1 MGNQV
6 KRRKPVVVLGF
17 RNILILARTK
27 IVRLQFF
34 QLYLNVKSYSINQ
47 FTLSWADTLRDHF
60 VSRKEKSIRSHQYIS
75 CDVGQLSPSIN
86 SIICELSISYAHPL
100 ASFNSKQRENIN
112 FSQDLVYKAIIF
124 LMAIIGRLRI
134 LILRQV
140 PCELSPMVSRHQLKC
155 LWTRDLTLS
164 VSRPLN
170 YSSFKFLSFVL
181 NSWKFLHGNSKISLL
196 IRIAVYNPYGVANR
210 FIGTWDL
217 SWVCFCNHSFVHR
230 LFLMNS
236 KAFYTGCLICLI
248 PKKTCLEYLNY
259 LAF

>member
-1 MGNQV
+1 MGIQV

-60 VSRKEKSIRSHQYIS
+60 VSRKEKSIQSHQYIS

-100 ASFNSKQRENIN
+100 ASFNSKQREHIN

-140 PCELSPMVSRHQLKC
+140 PCEHSPMVSRHWLKC

-170 YSSFKFLSFVL
+170 YSSLKFLSFVL
-181 NSWKFLHGNSKISLL
+181 NSW
-196 IRIAVYNPYGVANR
+196 
-210 FIGTWDL
+210 
-217 SWVCFCNHSFVHR
+217 R
-230 LFLMNS
+230 LN
-236 KAFYTGCLICLI
+236 
-248 PKKTCLEYLNY
+248 
-259 LAF
+259 